1 MEITIEYQPIL
12 EAPAASGVKLARR
25 SLGEGRSIKNNQ
37 FCKTNPIYRMPKMN
51 LTIGCIRDYENKW
64 NWTPG
69 ENKPNSPNTENPMIL
84 SNFCAILHDFAEL
97 LRVFH
102 TLLAYLLDQTCEKSS
117 FNYLPFLVKSR
128 AVSTGNQPL
137 ERLYE
142 SSKQNP

>member
-69 ENKPNSPNTENPMIL
+69 ENKPNSPNTENPMIFCMIL
-84 SNFCAILHDFAEL
+84 PNFYECFTLYLRICSTKPAKNL
-97 LRVFH
+97 L
-102 TLLAYLLDQTCEKSS
+102 LIIC
-117 FNYLPFLVKSR
+117 PFW
-128 AVSTGNQPL
+128 
-137 ERLYE
+137 
-142 SSKQNP
+142 